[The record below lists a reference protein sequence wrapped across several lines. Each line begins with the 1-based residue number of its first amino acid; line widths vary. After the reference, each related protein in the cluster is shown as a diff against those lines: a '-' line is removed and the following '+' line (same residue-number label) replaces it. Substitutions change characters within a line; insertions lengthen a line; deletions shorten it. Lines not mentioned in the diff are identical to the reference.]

1 MYSSADK
8 LIVMNVGNTIWMIPG
23 GQIPLESTGKEPEF
37 TSRDVLYLL
46 NTNSQEANVNITI
59 YYTNRA
65 PAGPYD
71 VTVKGNSVRNLRFN
85 DLVNPEPIFLDTEY
99 AVFVQSDLPVVVQ
112 FTRMDTRQAALAG
125 VTSIAFPVDA

>member
-1 MYSSADK
+1 
-8 LIVMNVGNTIWMIPG
+8 MNVGNTIWMIPG